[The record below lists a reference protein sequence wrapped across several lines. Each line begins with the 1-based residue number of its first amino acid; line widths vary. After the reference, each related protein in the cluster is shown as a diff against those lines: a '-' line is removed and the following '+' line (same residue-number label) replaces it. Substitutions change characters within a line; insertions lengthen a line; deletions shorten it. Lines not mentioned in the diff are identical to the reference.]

1 MYVFTYPFFVKIIKP
16 DGRRRD
22 SRTIY
27 IARAPDLNLL
37 VIQKGKSFDG
47 IYSKAEESLYWL
59 LRDRIKYKDYIP
71 PHNVNLCADYLRNMD
86 KGKPD
91 WLYIMVRTVIDL
103 ENDTRPDIS
112 FINRALNIMRQKA
125 FGHIK
130 SGIYND

>member
-16 DGRRRD
+16 DGRHRD

-27 IARAPDLNLL
+27 AARAPDLNLL
-37 VIQKGKSFDG
+37 VIHKGISLDG

-71 PHNVNLCADYLRNMD
+71 PQNVNLCASYLRSMD

-91 WLYIMVRTVIDL
+91 WLYIMVRTVIDP
-103 ENDTRPDIS
+103 ENEARPDIH
-112 FINRALNIMRQKA
+112 FISRRLNIIRIKA
-125 FGHIK
+125 FGRIK